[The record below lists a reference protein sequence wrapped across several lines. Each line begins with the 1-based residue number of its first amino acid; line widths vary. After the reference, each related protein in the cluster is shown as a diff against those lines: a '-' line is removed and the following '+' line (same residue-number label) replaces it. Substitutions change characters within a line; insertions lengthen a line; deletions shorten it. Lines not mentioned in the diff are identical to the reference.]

1 MQLTKFAYYADYV
14 AYPLVIVGL
23 SAAALVGATW
33 TSAAE
38 WCLAAVL
45 GVALWTLMEYV
56 LHRIALHRI
65 AYFIPM
71 HGLHHSSPLAFVGT
85 PTWFSILTLSCAIL
99 APTWFALGFT
109 VASGLTA
116 GVMFGYTLYGILH
129 HLIHHRRNSPSPS
142 FLNGLRTWHMRHHFS
157 PQKGN
162 FGVTTALWDH
172 VFGTAIEP
180 ERLKSPL
187 TVSSAD

>member
-23 SAAALVGATW
+23 AGAALVGTTW
-33 TSAAE
+33 TGAAE
-38 WCLAAVL
+38 WLLAAIV
-45 GVALWTLMEYV
+45 GCALWTLMEYF
-56 LHRIALHRI
+56 LHRVALHRI

-99 APTWFALGFT
+99 APAWFAFGFT

-116 GVMFGYTLYGILH
+116 GVMFGYTWYGIVH
-129 HLIHHRRNSPSPS
+129 HLIHHRRASPSPS
-142 FLNGLRTWHMRHHFS
+142 FLNGLRRWHMRHHFS

-172 VFGTAIEP
+172 VFGTAIAPEP
-180 ERLKSPL
+180 LKGGLPG
-187 TVSSAD
+187 